1 MKNIKRFI
9 SLLILVLFLVGML
22 SSTGCTR
29 YASQEQLKA
38 LEDAC
43 NAATAAEKRIETLK
57 TEKAQLERDLA
68 VKEQELEKLTRDRD
82 AVR

>member
-9 SLLILVLFLVGML
+9 SLLILILFLVGMF
-22 SSTGCTR
+22 STTGCTK

-38 LEDAC
+38 LEDAK
-43 NAATAAEKRIETLK
+43 NAALAAEKRVEELK
-57 TEKAQLERDLA
+57 VEKAQLEKDIA
-68 VKEQELEKLTRDRD
+68 VKKQELQKLTRDRD

>member
-9 SLLILVLFLVGML
+9 SLLILILFLVGML

-43 NAATAAEKRIETLK
+43 NAATAAEKRIEALK
-57 TEKAQLERDLA
+57 TEKSQLEKDIAAKR
-68 VKEQELEKLTRDRD
+68 QELNKLTRDRD